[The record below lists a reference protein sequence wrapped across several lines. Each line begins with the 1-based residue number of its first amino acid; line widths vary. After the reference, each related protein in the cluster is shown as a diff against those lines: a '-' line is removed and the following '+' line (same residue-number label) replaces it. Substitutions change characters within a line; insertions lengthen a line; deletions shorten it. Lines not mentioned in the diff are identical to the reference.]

1 MSKGVHRALME
12 IQLNFAL
19 KIQCGVQKL
28 AVNNGSKVLFFMP
41 GSLTLKD
48 QAYSVKGLQELGP
61 HPNFMPPIN
70 LSERT
75 QYSGRYFLSPFLDVN
90 PNRPRPKVS
99 IQNKKDLT
107 FYI

>member
-1 MSKGVHRALME
+1 MSKSVHRALME

-28 AVNNGSKVLFFMP
+28 AVNNGSKVL
-41 GSLTLKD
+41 SLTLKD